1 VPKKPPPVLTIREA
15 LAWYRS
21 AVERAGRG
29 ERLTSDECQQV
40 DTALGFLGLPGYAWS
55 RDVAA
60 CQRYARL
67 DDGHLRDEL
76 LVIHPHVLLP
86 LDQAEQLWTATREH
100 AARRRQQQT
109 A

>member
-1 VPKKPPPVLTIREA
+1 MPKKPPPELTIRDA
-15 LAWYRS
+15 LEWYRS

-29 ERLTSDECQQV
+29 ERLTAADCTHV
-40 DTALGFLGLPGYAWS
+40 DIALSFLGLPGYAWS

-60 CQRYARL
+60 WQRHGQL
-67 DDGHLRDEL
+67 EDGYLRDEL

-86 LDQAEQLWTATREH
+86 LDQAERLWAASRERLT
-100 AARRRQQQT
+100 RRRQL